1 MFRFFKNIFNAIV
14 IVLVISGIH
23 SLYSNH
29 FFDDVI
35 GNCSN
40 FFKQQTE
47 KTAEKVGDFS
57 HINEEYHVDTAV
69 NVLGYKAVLAEHG
82 ATSQRLI
89 ILDSGKKKLLTPKD
103 IKGDGVDEKLEN
115 LSQKFKYQN
124 SNISDIQITKRGTM
138 YAYGREIP
146 YVRFN
151 AKVTKLPISD
161 ITGTIG
167 ILNDKPKD
175 QRLLISVNEKNRYSQ
190 LITDEFYKNVKESK

>member
-1 MFRFFKNIFNAIV
+1 
-14 IVLVISGIH
+14 
-23 SLYSNH
+23 
-29 FFDDVI
+29 
-35 GNCSN
+35 
-40 FFKQQTE
+40 
-47 KTAEKVGDFS
+47 
-57 HINEEYHVDTAV
+57 
-69 NVLGYKAVLAEHG
+69 
-82 ATSQRLI
+82 
-89 ILDSGKKKLLTPKD
+89 
-103 IKGDGVDEKLEN
+103 
-115 LSQKFKYQN
+115 
-124 SNISDIQITKRGTM
+124 M